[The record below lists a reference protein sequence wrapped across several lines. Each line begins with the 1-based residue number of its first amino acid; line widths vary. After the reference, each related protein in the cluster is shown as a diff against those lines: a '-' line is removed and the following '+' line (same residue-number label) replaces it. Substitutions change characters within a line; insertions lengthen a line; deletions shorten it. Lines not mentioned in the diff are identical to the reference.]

1 MKLPAFWRHMGRYMK
16 KKNESSRYASVV
28 FVTGVITAIGV
39 IFLILLG
46 AAAYFTA
53 WQPMLIAG
61 MLAAIYVL
69 VCVTIALIMRRIRE
83 KASGDYV
90 IKSVLG
96 SVLRDA
102 VQWMELPVVICDE
115 TDAKIVWNNRAASAL
130 LGEEKPLFG
139 MRFDK
144 FSGIATGEV
153 LYDED
158 ESGVESVVGGHRV
171 MLRGTRIRVS
181 DKAFNIFTLED
192 ISELYSLT
200 ETAKSNESVVCQIV
214 VDNLSDVGAYDQ
226 DRFRDCSSR
235 VAAVISQWAKD
246 CEGIL
251 REYERDKYLL
261 IMSAGHLAQSVERR
275 FDVLDRIRDI
285 RVGAIP
291 VTVSV
296 GICCAGNTLAEREK
310 GAASA
315 LEYAIQR
322 GGDQIVVKGE
332 SSTEFYGGRTKTVQ
346 KRTKVRSRVIAGQLT
361 QYMEKASNV
370 LVMGHK
376 FADFDA
382 FGACVGV
389 ARLARLVGAK
399 VNIVSDLS
407 DPGLDECRR
416 TFASDSAYSGVFVDS
431 ADALDLVTSKTLLI
445 VVDVNNTAFMEAPEL
460 LSACGD
466 YVVIDHHRKISE
478 FEREPLVSYIE
489 PSASATCELVAEMLE
504 QMLSSDDRITLE
516 AQMMMAGIILDT
528 KQFSANTTARTFSAA
543 LYLRSQGA
551 NPTEAMRYF
560 RTPLEDYVREAKFRT
575 NVVIYRSVIAIA
587 LGDGEGESADRV
599 AAAKSADKLLA
610 VEGVRAS
617 FALIRIDGVVH
628 ISARSSGDI
637 NVQLILEQL
646 KGGGH
651 YDAAG
656 AQVEAKSVSDALSM
670 LKKAID
676 TYLDENK

>member
-1 MKLPAFWRHMGRYMK
+1 MK
-16 KKNESSRYASVV
+16 KKNESSRYASIV
-28 FVTGVITAIGV
+28 FATGVITAIGV
-39 IFLILLG
+39 IFLALLG

-53 WQPMLIAG
+53 WQPMIIAG
-61 MLAAIYVL
+61 ILAAIYVP
-69 VCVTIALIMRRIRE
+69 VCVVIMLLMRRIRE

-102 VQWMELPVVICDE
+102 VQWMDLPMVICDE
-115 TDAKIVWNNRAASAL
+115 TDAKIVWGNHAASAL
-130 LGEEKPLFG
+130 QGEGKSLFG
-139 MRFDK
+139 MRFDR
-144 FSGIATGEV
+144 FAGVATGEV
-153 LYDED
+153 LYDEND
-158 ESGVESVVGGHRV
+158 DGVESVIGGHSV
-171 MLRGTRIRVS
+171 VIRGTRLRVN
-181 DKAFNIFTLED
+181 DKAFDIFTLGD
-192 ISELYSLT
+192 VSELRSLA
-200 ETAKSNESVVCQIV
+200 EDARRSEAVVCQIV

-235 VAAVISQWAKD
+235 VAAVLSQWAKE

-251 REYERDKYLL
+251 KEYERDKYLL
-261 IMSAGHLAQSVERR
+261 IMSAGHLAECVERR

-296 GICCAGNTLAEREK
+296 GICCTGNTLAEREK
-310 GAASA
+310 GAAGA

-322 GGDQIVVKGE
+322 GGDQIVVRGE
-332 SSTEFYGGRTKTVQ
+332 SSTECYGGRTKTVQ
-346 KRTKVRSRVIAGQLT
+346 KRTKVRSRVIAGQLVA
-361 QYMEKASNV
+361 YMEKASNV
-370 LVMGHK
+370 LVMGHR

-382 FGACVGV
+382 FGACIGV
-389 ARLARLVGAK
+389 ARLAMLAGAK
-399 VNIVSDLS
+399 VNIVSDMS
-407 DPGLDECRR
+407 DPALDECRR
-416 TFASDSAYSGVFVDS
+416 AFAAEEAYSGVFVDS
-431 ADALDLVTSKTLLI
+431 ADALELVTSTTLLV
-445 VVDVNNTAFMEAPEL
+445 VVDVNNPALMEAPEL
-460 LSACGD
+460 LGACSD
-466 YVVIDHHRKISE
+466 YAVIDHHRKIAE
-478 FEREPLVSYIE
+478 FEREPLISYIE
-489 PSASATCELVAEMLE
+489 PSASASCELVAEMLE
-504 QMLSSDDRITLE
+504 QMLGSGDSIPLE

-528 KQFSANTTARTFSAA
+528 KQFAANTTARTFSAA

-575 NVVIYRSVIAIA
+575 NVVVYRSVIAIA
-587 LGDGEGESADRV
+587 LGDGEGENADRI
-599 AAAKSADKLLA
+599 AAAKAADKLLT

-656 AQVEAKSVSDALSM
+656 AQVEAKSVSDALAM
-670 LKKAID
+670 LKHAVD
-676 TYLDENK
+676 SYLDDKK

>member
-1 MKLPAFWRHMGRYMK
+1 MK
-16 KKNESSRYASVV
+16 KKNESSRYASIV
-28 FVTGVITAIGV
+28 FVTGVVTAIGV
-39 IFLILLG
+39 IFLVLLG
-46 AAAYFTA
+46 AAARFTA

-61 MLAAIYVL
+61 ILAAIYVP
-69 VCVTIALIMRRIRE
+69 VCVVIALIMRRIRE
-83 KASGDYV
+83 KASGDFV

-96 SVLRDA
+96 SVLRDS
-102 VQWMELPVVICDE
+102 VQWMELPMVICDE
-115 TDAKIVWNNRAASAL
+115 TDAKIVWSNRAASAL
-130 LGEEKPLFG
+130 LGEDKHLFG

-144 FSGIATGEV
+144 FSGVATGEV
-153 LYDED
+153 LYGED
-158 ESGVESVVGGHRV
+158 DDGVESEIGGHRV
-171 MLRGTRIRVS
+171 IIRGTRLRVS
-181 DKAFNIFTLED
+181 DKGFNIFTLED
-192 ISELYSLT
+192 VSEMHRLA
-200 ETAKSNESVVCQIV
+200 EDARKNESVVCQIV
-214 VDNLSDVGAYDQ
+214 VDNLSDVVASDQ

-235 VAAVISQWAKD
+235 VAAVISQWAKE

-251 REYERDKYLL
+251 KEYDRDKYLL
-261 IMSAGHLAQSVERR
+261 IMSAGHLAECVERR

-285 RVGAIP
+285 RVGALP

-296 GICCAGNTLAEREK
+296 GICCAGRTLAEREK
-310 GAASA
+310 GAAGA

-332 SSTEFYGGRTKTVQ
+332 DSTEFYGGRTKTVQ
-346 KRTKVRSRVIAGQLT
+346 TRTTVRSRVVAGQLVA
-361 QYMEKASNV
+361 YMEDASNV
-370 LVMGHK
+370 LVMGHR

-389 ARLARLVGAK
+389 ARLAMLAGTK

-416 TFASDSAYSGVFVDS
+416 TFAANSEYSGVFVDS
-431 ADALDLVTSKTLLI
+431 ADALDLVTSTTLLV
-445 VVDVNNTAFMEAPEL
+445 VVDVNNTALMESPEL
-460 LSACGD
+460 LCTCSN
-466 YVVIDHHRKISE
+466 YVVIDHHRKIAE
-478 FEREPLVSYIE
+478 FEREPLISYIE
-489 PSASATCELVAEMLE
+489 PSASASCELVAEMLE
-504 QMLSSDDRITLE
+504 QMLGSEDRIPLE
-516 AQMMMAGIILDT
+516 AQMMMAGMILDT

-543 LYLRSQGA
+543 YYLRSQGA

-587 LGDGEGESADRV
+587 LGEGDGENADRI
-599 AAAKSADKLLA
+599 AAAKSADKLLT

-628 ISARSSGDI
+628 ISARSTGDI

-656 AQVEAKSVSDALSM
+656 AQVEAKNVSDALAM
-670 LKKAID
+670 LRHAID
-676 TYLDENK
+676 SYLDDKK